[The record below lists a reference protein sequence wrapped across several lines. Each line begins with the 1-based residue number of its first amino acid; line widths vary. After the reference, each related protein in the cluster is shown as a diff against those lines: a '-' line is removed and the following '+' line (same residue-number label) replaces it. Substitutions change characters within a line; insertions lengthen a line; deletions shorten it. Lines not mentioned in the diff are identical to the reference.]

1 MKKLLLCG
9 TAVAAALVASPANAQ
24 LELGIE
30 GYNRTYGVYS
40 NDEDNANSRREMN
53 LRQDTE
59 LHFTGE
65 TVLDNGLTVGV
76 HTEIDLGNDSGFDL
90 NGDGILDAGETGANT
105 SDEIYTYFQG
115 SWGRVN
121 AGQEDGAAYLLQV
134 TAPSADSNVDGAR
147 VFING
152 IQTSVDMDY
161 DHADFGS
168 DVQRLTYM
176 TPKFNGFQA
185 GLSYAFEDADAPL
198 GGGTANMNTDGDAND
213 FEDLWELAARWDGSF
228 ENVGVS
234 LGAGYSQASNEDDSA
249 AADDDMETWNVGA
262 TAMMQAFSFG
272 AAYYETNNGVAN
284 NGDTTVWVVG
294 AGWENGPYNLGV
306 SYYDREDETAG
317 NDVESDR
324 LTLGGGYEFGPGMS
338 FRGAVAMGEA
348 TRAGV
353 AGDEEDFTQIT
364 VGTDISF

>member
-76 HTEIDLGNDSGFDL
+76 HAEYDVGQ
-90 NGDGILDAGETGANT
+90 DGAADTN
-105 SDEIYTYFQG
+105 DEIYTYFQG

-147 VFING
+147 VYING
-152 IQTSVDMDY
+152 IQTNIDMEY

-168 DVQRLTYM
+168 EVQRLTYM

-185 GLSYAFEDADAPL
+185 GLSYAFEDTENAL
-198 GGGTANMNTDGDAND
+198 GGGVGVMDIDDNGAGGIGGGE
-213 FEDLWELAARWDGSF
+213 FEDLFELAARWDGSF

-234 LGAGYSQASNEDDSA
+234 FGAGYSHASDEDTTA
-249 AADDDMETWNVGA
+249 GLDDDLETWNVGA

-272 AAYYETNNGVAN
+272 ASYYESNNGNAS
-284 NGDTTVWVVG
+284 NGDTTTWVLG
-294 AGWENGPYNLGV
+294 AGWNNGPYNLGV
-306 SYYDREDETAG
+306 SYYDREDEVGAG
-317 NDVESDR
+317 QEVESDR

-353 AGDEEDFTQIT
+353 AGDEEDFSQIT